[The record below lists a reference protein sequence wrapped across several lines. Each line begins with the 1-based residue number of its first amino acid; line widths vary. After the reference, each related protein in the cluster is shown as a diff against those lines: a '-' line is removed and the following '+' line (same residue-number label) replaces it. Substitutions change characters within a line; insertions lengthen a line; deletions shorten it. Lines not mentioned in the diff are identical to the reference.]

1 MQSPIAILSHGTYKS
16 FHRRHGPMW
25 GRGRSRNHRIVGAP
39 FLGHQCAELDS
50 FDDGEWRRALAVQSA
65 KLAMAA
71 LLMLVAAANSTVAAD
86 PWVTG
91 LWQKIDEP
99 TSKSVGWFL
108 FTESDGIYQGMIAKL
123 FLRPGDP
130 PNQTC
135 TACKDDRKDQPLL
148 GIPLIRNMKANGLYY
163 EGGNILDPRDGN
175 IYNAMMTLSPDGQ
188 TLTVRGYL
196 GIALFGRDAS
206 WYRLP
211 DTAYKDL
218 DPIII
223 ARYLPGMTTTAS
235 IKHKQNQN
243 QTTAKSSNLAR

>member
-1 MQSPIAILSHGTYKS
+1 
-16 FHRRHGPMW
+16 
-25 GRGRSRNHRIVGAP
+25 
-39 FLGHQCAELDS
+39 
-50 FDDGEWRRALAVQSA
+50 VQSA

-86 PWVTG
+86 PLVVTG

-108 FTESDGIYQGMIAKL
+108 FTESEGIYQGMIAKL

-130 PNQTC
+130 PNQIC
-135 TACKDDRKDQPLL
+135 SACKDDRKDQPLL

-196 GIALFGRDAS
+196 GIALFGRDEV

>member
-1 MQSPIAILSHGTYKS
+1 
-16 FHRRHGPMW
+16 
-25 GRGRSRNHRIVGAP
+25 
-39 FLGHQCAELDS
+39 
-50 FDDGEWRRALAVQSA
+50 VQSA

-86 PWVTG
+86 PLVVTG

-108 FTESDGIYQGMIAKL
+108 FTESEGIYQGMIAKL

-130 PNQTC
+130 PNPTC
-135 TACKDDRKDQPLL
+135 SACKDDRKDQPLL

-196 GIALFGRDAS
+196 GIALFGRDEV

-218 DPIII
+218 DPVII

>member
-1 MQSPIAILSHGTYKS
+1 
-16 FHRRHGPMW
+16 
-25 GRGRSRNHRIVGAP
+25 
-39 FLGHQCAELDS
+39 
-50 FDDGEWRRALAVQSA
+50 VQSA

-71 LLMLVAAANSTVAAD
+71 LVLTFAAAHSTLAAE
-86 PWVTG
+86 PSASG
-91 LWQKIDEP
+91 LWQKVEEQ
-99 TSKSVGWFL
+99 TGKSVGWFL
-108 FTESDGIYQGMIAKL
+108 FTENDGTYQGMIAKM

-135 TACKDDRKDQPLL
+135 SACRDDRKDQPLL
-148 GIPLIRNMKANGLYY
+148 GLPIVRDMKPNGLYY

-196 GIALFGRDAS
+196 GIALFGRDET

-211 DTAYKDL
+211 ETAYKDL

-223 ARYLPGMTTTAS
+223 ARYLPGMMTAS
-235 IKHKQNQN
+235 IKRKANQN
-243 QTTAKSSNLAR
+243 TAKSSNIAR